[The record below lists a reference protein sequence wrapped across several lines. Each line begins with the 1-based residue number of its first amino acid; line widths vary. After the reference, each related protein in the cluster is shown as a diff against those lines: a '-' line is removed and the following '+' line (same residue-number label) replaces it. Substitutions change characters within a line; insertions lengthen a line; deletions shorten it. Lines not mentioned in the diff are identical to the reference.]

1 MRSLQP
7 RNDKPEFVDLGWRP
21 GKLGTLSGHLRGPVT
36 HLGVERTDIDWQ
48 GGAIEFTSASPMPD
62 GRLRQ
67 LTLTLRRTA
76 F

>member
-1 MRSLQP
+1 
-7 RNDKPEFVDLGWRP
+7 
-21 GKLGTLSGHLRGPVT
+21 
-36 HLGVERTDIDWQ
+36 VERTDIDWQ